1 MAGTAAALNPD
12 SVNLEVVGGTFDRGI
27 GMPQNNIADE
37 FEMKGGIK
45 RLRNIDNQ
53 IFGTNYNDEL
63 VEFFGLHFQGDK
75 KNYMYNL

>member
-1 MAGTAAALNPD
+1 MYSLLFLIGLIT
-12 SVNLEVVGGTFDRGI
+12 VNVY
-27 GMPQNNIADE
+27 ADE
-37 FEMKGGIK
+37 FEMKGDIK